1 VSIKIDDKLNK
12 LLQDTPKGAVLL
24 SSWLISKG
32 YSHSLQHRYLKSNW
46 LETIGSGAFKRK
58 NDDLSVFGAIYALQ
72 HQNGKNI
79 HLGGKSA
86 LSLLGFAHYI
96 EMSNTSLSFFA
107 QTGYK
112 LPKWFKN
119 NREWKN
125 HKLIC
130 SSFLPPQLGTMDYD
144 LGNFKIKMGLTSL
157 KPSDVQKLL
166 EACTSVKVKR
176 LFLYFSEVSNHTWF
190 KYLDIDKINLGSGK
204 RSVVKDGMYN
214 EKYSI
219 TVPKKIN

>member
-1 VSIKIDDKLNK
+1 M
-12 LLQDTPKGAVLL
+12 
-24 SSWLISKG
+24 
-32 YSHSLQHRYLKSNW
+32 
-46 LETIGSGAFKRK
+46 E
-58 NDDLSVFGAIYALQ
+58 
-72 HQNGKNI
+72 
-79 HLGGKSA
+79 
-86 LSLLGFAHYI
+86 
-96 EMSNTSLSFFA
+96 
-107 QTGYK
+107 
-112 LPKWFKN
+112 
-119 NREWKN
+119 
-125 HKLIC
+125 
-130 SSFLPPQLGTMDYD
+130 
-144 LGNFKIKMGLTSL
+144 GLTSL